1 MNTHDDG
8 VGAALT
14 KVLVAWVGWVGGMK
28 LSDWVLMATLVYTV
42 LQIFFLIKNKGK
54 R

>member
-1 MNTHDDG
+1 MTDHNDSFS
-8 VGAALT
+8 AALM
-14 KVLVAWVGWVGGMK
+14 KVMVAWIGWIGGMK
-28 LSDWVLMATLVYTV
+28 LSDWVLAATLVYTV

>member
-1 MNTHDDG
+1 MTENNDG
-8 VGAALT
+8 FGAAAM
-14 KVLVAWVGWVGGMK
+14 KVMVAWIGWVGGMQ
-28 LSDWVLMATLVYTV
+28 LSDWVLFATLVYTI